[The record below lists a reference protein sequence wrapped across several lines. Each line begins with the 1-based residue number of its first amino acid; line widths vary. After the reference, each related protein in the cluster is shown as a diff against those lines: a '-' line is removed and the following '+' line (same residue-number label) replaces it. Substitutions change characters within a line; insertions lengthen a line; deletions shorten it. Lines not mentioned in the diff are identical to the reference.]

1 MFRFFPTCFSQPF
14 LPNPCTLRGLRGAG
28 GTFFMLD
35 QLQPDAEALWAGA
48 PAGSVVACDFYNAGA
63 LLPLNDEAG
72 MIMTQD
78 THHGLYVCCLDF
90 TFVGYLKFQSGSM
103 FILYLLDR
111 FVVPLHVGLIYI
123 FCFQIHNPL
132 C

>member
-1 MFRFFPTCFSQPF
+1 MFRFFPTCFSPTFSQ
-14 LPNPCTLRGLRGAG
+14 PNPSCTLRGLRGAG

-72 MIMTQD
+72 WGDDDVDGMIMRQG
-78 THHGLYVCCLDF
+78 THHVETLCVLLRLYVCWLPQVSVRKHIH
-90 TFVGYLKFQSGSM
+90 TIFVG
-103 FILYLLDR
+103 
-111 FVVPLHVGLIYI
+111 
-123 FCFQIHNPL
+123 
-132 C
+132 

>member
-1 MFRFFPTCFSQPF
+1 MVFLAFFPSISSNREVFHHVSSMFRFFPTCFSQPF

-72 MIMTQD
+72 WDDLETGH
-78 THHGLYVCCLDF
+78 TSWTLCVLLRLYVCWLPQVSVRKHIH
-90 TFVGYLKFQSGSM
+90 TIFVG
-103 FILYLLDR
+103 
-111 FVVPLHVGLIYI
+111 
-123 FCFQIHNPL
+123 
-132 C
+132 